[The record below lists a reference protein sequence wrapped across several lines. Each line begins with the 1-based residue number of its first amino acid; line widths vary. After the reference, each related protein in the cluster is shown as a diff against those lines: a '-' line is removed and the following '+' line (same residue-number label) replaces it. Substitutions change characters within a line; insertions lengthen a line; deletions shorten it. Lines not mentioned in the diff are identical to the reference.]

1 MLVYATQTII
11 LVTLLALVWR
21 RNAQLDLFLALLLGF
36 WSVAVIA
43 IFKRYGVDQVFFY
56 SNDQLS
62 QLKFVTQYIP
72 LEGIPLRLNEL
83 ISWRYVTTLPVYFVS
98 KLGFDVVLLLKFQQ
112 LVYLTLIYNAGK
124 NYLSRNQ
131 VVVKWWHLVF
141 FCGPITIFMS
151 TLALRDVALAYFVIL
166 LLLSIQPSA
175 NFLGLIGTSLLRP
188 HLAVALI
195 VGWTVAYFLRHIS
208 KRFYI
213 VSIGSIFVF
222 AYAVGAYSY
231 LLGAKLNEGP
241 TLEVANSVWSQ
252 YKFNRFGA
260 NFIGLQFLTFDES
273 IVSASIPTLLLSRII
288 FFDTFFAPLLFVF
301 WLLIYT
307 PQWNQLKIW
316 IFTSFV
322 FFYGLTSQT
331 NWNSS
336 RQNIPF
342 IIAMGLVG
350 LVSLETY
357 SNHRAKSLVI

>member
-1 MLVYATQTII
+1 MLVYATQTVI
-11 LVTLLALVWR
+11 LVTLLALIWR
-21 RNAQLDLFLALLLGF
+21 RNAQLDLFLVLLLSF
-36 WSVAVIA
+36 WSIAVIA
-43 IFKRYGVDQVFFY
+43 IFKRYGADQVFFY

-83 ISWRYVTTLPVYFVS
+83 ISWRYVTTLPVYFAS

-112 LVYLTLIYNAGK
+112 LVYLTLIYKAGK
-124 NYLSRNQ
+124 NYLSRNH

-166 LLLSIQPSA
+166 SLFSAHPPA
-175 NFLGLIGTSLLRP
+175 NFIGLLGTSLLRP

-195 VGWTVAYFLRHIS
+195 VGWVVAYFLRFVS
-208 KRFYI
+208 KKFYI
-213 VSIGSIFVF
+213 FTLGSIFIT

-231 LLGAKLNEGP
+231 LLGANLNGGP
-241 TLEVANSVWSQ
+241 RLELASSVWSQ

-273 IVSASIPTLLLSRII
+273 IVSASIPVLLLSRIV
-288 FFDTFFAPLLFVF
+288 FFDTFLAPLLFVF

-307 PQWNQLKIW
+307 PQWNRLKIW
-316 IFTSFV
+316 VFTSFV

-350 LVSLETY
+350 IVSLETF
-357 SNHRAKSLVI
+357 SNHRAKSLVK